1 MMKSGQRQKPNLYTF
16 WQMVGT
22 RFLPFAD
29 AASVELPL
37 PRLLRLTMFQLSV
50 GMAAVLLTGTLN
62 RVMIVELGVSTSL
75 VAVMV
80 AIPVLA
86 APFRALIGHRS
97 DTHKSFLGWRR
108 VPYIWLGTLA
118 QFGGLSIMPFALLIL
133 QSQTVGPEWAG
144 PASAAVAFLLVGL
157 GMHTTQTA
165 GLALAADLSTEE
177 NRPRVVALAFVV
189 LLVGMIAGSLVFS
202 ILLVD
207 FTPKQLIQVIQGA
220 AVATVVINVVS
231 MWKQEAR
238 NPHKTRHD
246 RERPTFRQALENY
259 RSNPSSGRLLL
270 AVGLGSA
277 AFSMQDVLLEPYGAE
292 LLNLSVS
299 QTTLLTGLWAMG
311 TLVGFGLAGRMLS
324 KGYEMHRVA
333 ALGVLAGVFAFSA
346 VIFSGTM
353 QSDSLFR
360 CGTFM
365 IGFGGGLFAVGT
377 MLAAVELADTTDS
390 GLAVGA
396 WGAVQATAIGIGL
409 AAGGIMRDLVNSV
422 AASGSLGETL
432 SHQSTGYN
440 AVYYLEIILLFAT
453 LVVLGPLASRV
464 PAVRTHSN
472 QKFGLTELPG

>member
-1 MMKSGQRQKPNLYTF
+1 MKMGLQHRPGFYTF
-16 WQMVGT
+16 WQSIGE
-22 RFLPFAD
+22 RCLPFAD
-29 AASVELPL
+29 AATAELPL
-37 PRLLRLTMFQLSV
+37 GRLLRLSMFQLSV

-97 DTHKSFLGWRR
+97 DTHRSFLGWRR

-118 QFGGLSIMPFALLIL
+118 QFGGLSIMPFALLLL
-133 QSQTVGPEWAG
+133 QSQTHGPEWVG
-144 PASAAVAFLLVGL
+144 PAAAAVAFLFTGL

-177 NRPRVVALAFVV
+177 NRPRVVALSFVV
-189 LLVGMIAGSLVFS
+189 LLVGMIAGSVIFS

-220 AVATVVINVVS
+220 AVVTVAINVVS

-238 NPHKTRHD
+238 NPQKTSHD
-246 RERPTFRQALENY
+246 RERPTFKEALANY
-259 RSNPSSGRLLL
+259 RSNPRSGRLLL

-292 LLNLSVS
+292 LLDLSVS
-299 QTTLLTGLWAMG
+299 QTTLLTGLWALG
-311 TLVGFGLAGRMLS
+311 TLIGFALAGRMLS
-324 KGYEMHRVA
+324 KGHEMHRVA
-333 ALGVLAGVFAFSA
+333 AIGVLAGIVAFSA
-346 VIFSGTM
+346 VIFSGTL
-353 QSDSLFR
+353 QSDGLFR
-360 CGTFM
+360 GGAFM

-377 MLAAVELADTTDS
+377 MLAAVALADSTDS

-409 AAGGIMRDLVNSV
+409 AVGGIMRDLVNTL
-422 AASGSLGETL
+422 ATSGTLGETL

-440 AVYYLEIILLFAT
+440 AVYYLEIVLLFAT
-453 LVVLGPLASRV
+453 LVILGPLASRL
-464 PAVRTHSN
+464 PAVRAQANH
-472 QKFGLTELPG
+472 KFGLTELPG